1 MKLEVWIEAL
11 NRPIGT
17 LDRAEDK
24 SLSFTYAPNLP
35 PQARISLALPIRE
48 APYGDTACVA
58 FFGNLLLEGRELER
72 VMAAHRIDRDDIGAL
87 LFHLGADSP
96 GAISITPE
104 GQGPGKR
111 PGHMAEDYDEVEAA
125 AVARIVTSLHTLGR
139 LPDGA
144 RDPSP
149 IAGVQPKIALMHRD
163 GRFYLP
169 KPGSGAP
176 TTHVLKVSPREDSDL
191 TRHEVAL
198 LSLARRLGLDVT
210 DCSAMTFPRPDTGGT
225 IHALLTRRFDRAID
239 GPLIRRI
246 HSEDFAQAA
255 GLARHLKYERD
266 AATPDHRFSAEAIGR
281 LAKQTAAPAL
291 FQMEL
296 LRHTLFSLA
305 VGNTDNHAKNG
316 SILYSASAGRL
327 APLYDVV
334 PVTMDPRVSHEFSFL
349 HGKAAFAEDLTVTD
363 LEQTM
368 RDLGFARP
376 KFVGPWIKIFRD
388 VAAGLDDLA
397 REGGK
402 SLADAVAAQLIVIE
416 KALGVGLAI
425 PTRDYFP
432 RLTRD
437 ERAAGGGWGGF
448 SP

>member
-11 NRPIGT
+11 DRPIGT
-17 LDRAEDK
+17 LDRDEDK
-24 SLSFTYAPNLP
+24 SLSFTYAPDLP

-48 APYGDTACVA
+48 APYGDAACVA

-104 GQGPGKR
+104 GHGPGKR
-111 PGHMAEDYDEVEAA
+111 PGHLAEDYDEVEAA
-125 AVARIVTSLHTLGR
+125 AVARIVTSLHTQGR

-144 RDPSP
+144 MDPSP
-149 IAGVQPKIALMHRD
+149 IAGVQPKIALLHHD

-176 TTHVLKVSPREDSDL
+176 TTHILKVSPREDSDL

-210 DCSAMTFPRPDTGGT
+210 DCSAMTFPRPDTGGA
-225 IHALLTRRFDRAID
+225 IHALLTRRFDRTID
-239 GPLIRRI
+239 GPLIRRL

-266 AATPDHRFSAEAIGR
+266 AATPDHRFSAQAIGR
-281 LAKQTAAPAL
+281 IAKQMAAPAL
-291 FQMEL
+291 FQMEI

-316 SILYSASAGRL
+316 SILYTASAGRL

-334 PVTMDPRVSHEFSFL
+334 PVTMDPKVSHEFSFL
-349 HGKAAFAEDLTVTD
+349 HGKAAFAEDLSIVD

-376 KFVGPWIKIFRD
+376 KFTGPWVKIFTD
-388 VAAGLDDLA
+388 VAAGLDQLS

-402 SLADAVAAQLIVIE
+402 SLADAVAAQLSVVE
-416 KALGVGLAI
+416 QALGMKFGLPA
-425 PTRDYFP
+425 RDYFP
-432 RLTRD
+432 RVTRD
-437 ERAAGGGWGGF
+437 ERPVGGGWGAF
-448 SP
+448 S